1 MALYFK
7 ATKKKRLTMQK
18 VKLSKPKFLTLDQEA
33 KQKIIANI
41 SNTNLEDNDKNLTK
55 ESMLFLD
62 ELEKKIKTQS
72 ITSFQ
77 QIKNLFEVY
86 SKKVQ
91 ATQ

>member
-1 MALYFK
+1 ME
-7 ATKKKRLTMQK
+7 TG
-18 VKLSKPKFLTLDQEA
+18 KLSKPKFLTLDQQA

-41 SNTNLEDNDKNLTK
+41 NNTNLEDNDKILAK
-55 ESMLFLD
+55 ESMLFID

-77 QIKNLFEVY
+77 QIKQLFEVY
-86 SKKVQ
+86 SKKIQ

>member
-1 MALYFK
+1 
-7 ATKKKRLTMQK
+7 MQK
-18 VKLSKPKFLTLDQEA
+18 IKLSKPKFLTLDQEA

-41 SNTNLEDNDKNLTK
+41 SNTNLEDNDKHLTK
-55 ESMLFLD
+55 ESMLFID

-86 SKKVQ
+86 SKKIQ

>member
-1 MALYFK
+1 M
-7 ATKKKRLTMQK
+7 
-18 VKLSKPKFLTLDQEA
+18 DQEA

>member
-1 MALYFK
+1 
-7 ATKKKRLTMQK
+7 MQK

-55 ESMLFLD
+55 ESMLFID

-86 SKKVQ
+86 SKKIQ

>member
-1 MALYFK
+1 
-7 ATKKKRLTMQK
+7 MQK

-55 ESMLFLD
+55 ESMLFID

-77 QIKNLFEVY
+77 EIKNLFEVY
-86 SKKVQ
+86 SKKIQ